1 MKGNLQLNLVNI
13 HLKRNFDSIDI
24 LEDVWP
30 SLFTNE
36 VYWCSMVYET
46 ADITSE
52 SEIEISDP
60 LEQVVNSRFALRLPG
75 RETVKHYPLDPGME
89 ITRGKKSNIIEYDS
103 PGKEIWRGEIK
114 DDRILRFHLWIMERD
129 SKPKKIADIV
139 DKFNNEI
146 NYATL
151 EKVVDLLRP
160 KLPDIAV
167 LHSMM
172 SFITRAGALILREDG
187 DDLIGVYSGSLIG
200 YSFKKSNFY
209 NIEKDSANISLHLDK
224 YEEVERI
231 KDRQGNTPGCIISD
245 FSGRNRKSIHFNNL
259 YRKLENSFSNKKK
272 R

>member
-89 ITRGKKSNIIEYDS
+89 ITRGKKSI
-103 PGKEIWRGEIK
+103 R
-114 DDRILRFHLWIMERD
+114 
-129 SKPKKIADIV
+129 
-139 DKFNNEI
+139 
-146 NYATL
+146 
-151 EKVVDLLRP
+151 
-160 KLPDIAV
+160 
-167 LHSMM
+167 
-172 SFITRAGALILREDG
+172 
-187 DDLIGVYSGSLIG
+187 
-200 YSFKKSNFY
+200 
-209 NIEKDSANISLHLDK
+209 
-224 YEEVERI
+224 
-231 KDRQGNTPGCIISD
+231 
-245 FSGRNRKSIHFNNL
+245 
-259 YRKLENSFSNKKK
+259 
-272 R
+272 